1 MAVFG
6 WQISVTEL
14 SFLEGI
20 SLRNCLS
27 RLARHLDGF
36 MVGITMVRAGR
47 AIAAPSDRSVREY
60 TPDTDRNV
68 SQLFFAL
75 RTSNEI

>member
-1 MAVFG
+1 MHVK
-6 WQISVTEL
+6 QLDESRSHTMPVSVYRRGG
-14 SFLEGI
+14 SQ
-20 SLRNCLS
+20 
-27 RLARHLDGF
+27 HLDGF